1 MKERKPNKTFSRAEI
16 SKRVKVL
23 GKQIRAD
30 AGKGEILLIGIL
42 KGSSVFLADLLRS
55 IKGHVHYEFIDVVQ
69 GVSDTDIAEAIQIS
83 YLTHFEM
90 DGKNIYLLKDVVS
103 TGVIESYLLSQFRDR
118 TRAEIKL
125 VALLDRPRLRTVDL
139 EVHYRAFE
147 VGSGTFVGYG
157 LEQNG
162 KHGNLPYIGVV

>member
-16 SKRVKVL
+16 SRRVKVL

-30 AGKGEILLIGIL
+30 SGKGEILLIGIL

-55 IKGHVHYEFIDVVQ
+55 IQGQVHFEFIDVVQ
-69 GVSDTDIAEAIQIS
+69 GVSDTGIAEAIQIS

-90 DGKNIYLLKDVVS
+90 EGKNIYLLKDVVS
-103 TGVIESYLLSQFRDR
+103 TGVIETYLLSQFRDR
-118 TRAEIKL
+118 TQGEIKL

-157 LEQNG
+157 LEQNS